1 MSLFAEVSQEAV
13 ETLIEFFDYLPDM
26 FMFLFVIAS
35 LFHFFMV
42 FLTNHFEKDKE
53 DKVIL
58 VKHYYTLGLACLL
71 PVFTY
76 AGVLYFT
83 NYTKWKA
90 FILVFVC
97 FVIKR
102 ILCDIYGFFF
112 AKEVQ

>member
-1 MSLFAEVSQEAV
+1 MSLLAEVSQEAV

-35 LFHFFMV
+35 FFHFLMV
-42 FLTNHFEKDKE
+42 ILTNYFEKDKE

-58 VKHYYTLGLACLL
+58 IKHYFTLGLACLL

-83 NYTKWKA
+83 YYTKWKA
-90 FILVFVC
+90 FVLVFVC

-102 ILCDIYGFFF
+102 ILSDMYGFFF
-112 AKEVQ
+112 TKEVQ

>member
-13 ETLIEFFDYLPDM
+13 EIFVEFFDYLPDM

-35 LFHFFMV
+35 FFHFIMV
-42 FLTNHFEKDKE
+42 ILTNYFEKDKE

-58 VKHYYTLGLACLL
+58 IKHYFTLGIACLL

-76 AGVLYFT
+76 VGVLYFT

-90 FILVFVC
+90 FVLVFVC

-102 ILCDIYGFFF
+102 ILSDMYGFFF
-112 AKEVQ
+112 TKEVQ